1 MIFEVDLP
9 KRFAEGFG
17 SFAPFL
23 AYLIFVWV
31 LLISI
36 LRILIKKSFDRR
48 FLLVEV
54 TMECIANIKCCTF
67 PLISILNFV
76 LMFFF
81 LINKGSLSSKFLVI
95 FIFSDQWIFL
105 PSMLQVHEQLS
116 IFPLRGVSYIDQI
129 KRYHSFIVNHATNI
143 DRNLEVPWSSILG
156 TQFSRSISITTA
168 SLLSSS
174 ADQPS
179 NIMCWSV
186 FFMLALIASWL

>member
-1 MIFEVDLP
+1 MEASLARHLIWVKQAGDFWSRFTQ
-9 KRFAEGFG
+9 RFAEGFG

-54 TMECIANIKCCTF
+54 TMECIGNIKCCTF

-81 LINKGSLSSKFLVI
+81 LINRGSLSSKFLVI

-105 PSMLQVHEQLS
+105 PSMLQVQEQLS
-116 IFPLRGVSYIDQI
+116 IFPLSRVSYIDQI
-129 KRYHSFIVNHATNI
+129 KWYHKVLLWIMLQI
-143 DRNLEVPWSSILG
+143 LLWILKYLEV
-156 TQFSRSISITTA
+156 QF
-168 SLLSSS
+168 LEH
-174 ADQPS
+174 
-179 NIMCWSV
+179 N
-186 FFMLALIASWL
+186 FLAQYQ